1 MADQENSTTPPV
13 VSLNNVTKTFP
24 GGVEALGGIDLDVAA
39 GEFLTIIGASGAGK
53 STILRL
59 MTGLDEPT
67 SGTLTRAAEAAR
79 PGGTAMVFQ
88 DPALMPWASSF
99 ENVRLP
105 LRLAGTPGGEAT
117 ERIVH
122 ALETVGLADRRD
134 ALPRDLSGGMR
145 MRVSIA
151 RALVTQPKLIL
162 LDEPFGALDEIT
174 RFRLNDVLLDL
185 WREQGLTIVLVTHS
199 VFEAAYLSTRV
210 TVLSAPPAKIM
221 DEIHVPREIIRNHAF
236 RQSAGY
242 LDYARK
248 MSEML
253 GRGEN

>member
-1 MADQENSTTPPV
+1 M
-13 VSLNNVTKTFP
+13 VSLSGVTKTFE
-24 GGVEALGGIDLDVAA
+24 GGVEALGGIDLDVAP

-59 MTGLDEPT
+59 MAGLDEPT
-67 SGTLTRAAEAAR
+67 SGTLTRASR
-79 PGGTAMVFQ
+79 VNSRGGTAMVFQ
-88 DPALMPWASSF
+88 DPALMPWASAF
-99 ENVRLP
+99 DNVWLP
-105 LRLAGTPGGEAT
+105 LRLAGISRTDAA
-117 ERIVH
+117 ERIMH

-151 RALVTQPKLIL
+151 RALVTQPALIL

-185 WREQGLTIVLVTHS
+185 WNKQDLTAVLVTHS

-210 TVLSAPPAKIM
+210 MVLSAPPARIA
-221 DEIHVPREIIRNHAF
+221 DQLLIPRDIARNQAF

-242 LDYARK
+242 LDYARR
-248 MSEML
+248 MSELL
-253 GRGEN
+253 GQAG